1 MEKYLIVIQK
11 SAHNYGAYSP
21 DVPGC
26 VATGATVEETISNMR
41 QALEFHLKGLAEDG
55 EPMPESKGLA
65 HHLAQNEPIAEANDL
80 LTYVEVRLPEIA
92 LIFQINPPLPPAPP
106 KTPPPSPQ
114 TTPSFSP
121 RWF

>member
-41 QALEFHLKGLAEDG
+41 EALEFHLEGLLEDG
-55 EPMPESKGLA
+55 EQLPESKGLA
-65 HHLAQNEPIAEANDL
+65 FYLAQNEPFAHVNDL
-80 LTYVEVRLPEIA
+80 LTHVEVQERAIVQ
-92 LIFQINPPLPPAPP
+92 F
-106 KTPPPSPQ
+106 
-114 TTPSFSP
+114 
-121 RWF
+121 